1 MTLERNVPIPR
12 CPRAR
17 SGGRSRPSTGWRSW
31 PSTTPRRRARR
42 GRFAP
47 RGLVL
52 QPYRGVAQG
61 AKCGRAGRVGG
72 AAPPQAPRPLFRAV
86 SAPDAPGYQRRTV
99 IPKSKDGAV
108 EALRVLRV
116 ARAQAVRERR
126 NTLQLLRM
134 TIDSAPEE
142 LRDQIRNLTR
152 IQLIRILAA
161 EGAADGLCDVVLF
174 ISTGPT
180 RGQILRS
187 CGSGFS
193 SRAAMT

>member
-1 MTLERNVPIPR
+1 
-12 CPRAR
+12 
-17 SGGRSRPSTGWRSW
+17 
-31 PSTTPRRRARR
+31 
-42 GRFAP
+42 
-47 RGLVL
+47 
-52 QPYRGVAQG
+52 
-61 AKCGRAGRVGG
+61 
-72 AAPPQAPRPLFRAV
+72 
-86 SAPDAPGYQRRTV
+86 
-99 IPKSKDGAV
+99 
-108 EALRVLRV
+108 
-116 ARAQAVRERR
+116 
-126 NTLQLLRM
+126 M

-180 RGQILRS
+180 RGQILRW